1 MPDSERARRRRSR
14 PPEQAAPETESLS
27 RPAPPRYREIFH
39 AAIETTRMPMVVTDA
54 RSPDHPIL
62 YANHA
67 FLRMTGY
74 DAAEVLGRNCRFLQG
89 PETDRAT
96 LATLR
101 RAIAEEREIALEVL
115 NYRKNGSS
123 FWNALFVSPI
133 HDEQGE
139 LAYFFGSQLDVS
151 RRRDA
156 EDALRQSQKMEA
168 LGQLTGGIAHDFNN
182 LLQVMQGYLEL
193 IAVGLDK
200 PAPDRDRLKR
210 ALDHVRGAAG
220 RAGQLTQ
227 QLLAFARKQQLDG
240 RPLNLNSLVEGMR
253 DLAGRTLGDAVAL
266 RLRPGTG
273 LWACRLDPTQAE
285 LALLNLLI
293 NARDAMVPGRG
304 AEIGVATRNLR
315 LDAAAAAE
323 FAADLPAGDYV
334 LLEVADNGCGM
345 APGVMA
351 RVLDPFFTTKE
362 EGKGTGLGLSMVYGF
377 ARQSGGGLRL
387 RSIEGEGTVLQL
399 AFPALAEEARAAVPR
414 GLPGVEAQGHETILL
429 VEDRADVAGL
439 AREILEDFGYRVLL
453 ASQAE
458 EALAVLDG
466 AQGIDLLFS
475 DLVMP
480 GPMNGVMLAR
490 EARRRRPRLKVLLTT
505 GYAEA
510 ATAAGRDGRPLEF
523 EVIGKPYGRLEL
535 SRKVRLI
542 LDGPNGVS

>member
-1 MPDSERARRRRSR
+1 M
-14 PPEQAAPETESLS
+14 S

-54 RSPDHPIL
+54 QAEGHPII
-62 YANHA
+62 YANNA

-74 DAAEVLGRNCRFLQG
+74 DPAEVLGRNCRFLQG
-89 PETDRAT
+89 PETDRAV
-96 LATLR
+96 LGQLR
-101 RAIAEEREIALEVL
+101 RAIAEEREIALEIL

-123 FWNALFVSPI
+123 FWNALFVSPVY
-133 HDEQGE
+133 DEQGE
-139 LAYFFGSQLDVS
+139 LAYYFGSQLDVS

-156 EDALRQSQKMEA
+156 EDALRQAQKMEA

-200 PAPDRDRLKR
+200 PEPERERLKR
-210 ALDHVRGAAG
+210 ALEHVRGAAN

-240 RPLNLNSLVEGMR
+240 RPLSLNSLVEGMR

-266 RLRPGTG
+266 RLRPGSG

-304 AEIGVATRNLR
+304 AEVGIATANLE
-315 LDAAAAAE
+315 LDAPGAAQFNTE
-323 FAADLPAGDYV
+323 LKPGPYV
-334 LLEVADNGCGM
+334 LLEVSDNGCGM
-345 APGVMA
+345 APAVMA

-377 ARQSGGGLRL
+377 VRQSGGGLRL
-387 RSIEGEGTVLQL
+387 RSVEGEGTVLQL
-399 AFPALAEEARAAVPR
+399 VFPALAEEARPAAPR
-414 GLPGVEAQGHETILL
+414 SLPAVESQGHETILL

-439 AREILEDFGYRVLL
+439 AQEILEDFGYRVLR
-453 ASQAE
+453 AAEAE

-480 GPMNGVMLAR
+480 GRMNGVMLAR

-510 ATAAGRDGRPLEF
+510 ATAEGQDGRPLEF